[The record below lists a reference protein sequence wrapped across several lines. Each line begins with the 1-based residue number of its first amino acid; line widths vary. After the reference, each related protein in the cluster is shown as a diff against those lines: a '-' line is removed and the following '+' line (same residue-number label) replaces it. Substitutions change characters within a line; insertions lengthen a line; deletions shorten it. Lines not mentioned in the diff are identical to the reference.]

1 MNIKTKS
8 KIGILA
14 SCFCAMSYL
23 TFAPVVASMAASFP
37 EVSLSLV
44 QMVVTLPSLM
54 FIVVS
59 PLSGTL
65 MRRFAK
71 KKLALLAVAL
81 YFISA
86 VFGYVFQENFYLV
99 LLGSAIMG
107 CGTGLLMPVT
117 NALICDQFEGTERSS
132 MMGLNATFVAVGG
145 LTFTFLSGQLAKYGW
160 QNCYFVFF
168 LILPLLLT
176 IYLFLPREERCVGD
190 EGGSSPNKGEYP
202 DAVNDPDAGA
212 LKAAAA
218 GRPEMNPYIV
228 ALFVIGFLYFC
239 LQNAFNTNASVY
251 VEELSLGGAS
261 TAGLVSMMNPLGGI
275 LGGVIFGLLAAKL
288 GDQIE
293 TVALSIAGLGFLL
306 AGGLPSAASILVSGL
321 LVGIAFALFNAAGT
335 FLLAKHLKPENND
348 ITVAIYMA
356 VVNLGAAVSPYVV
369 NFLAG
374 FAGGSSAVKFLLC
387 GAGLIL
393 CCAVSFFIGKKR

>member
-145 LTFTFLSGQLAKYGW
+145 LTFTFLS
-160 QNCYFVFF
+160 
-168 LILPLLLT
+168 
-176 IYLFLPREERCVGD
+176 
-190 EGGSSPNKGEYP
+190 
-202 DAVNDPDAGA
+202 
-212 LKAAAA
+212 
-218 GRPEMNPYIV
+218 
-228 ALFVIGFLYFC
+228 
-239 LQNAFNTNASVY
+239 
-251 VEELSLGGAS
+251 
-261 TAGLVSMMNPLGGI
+261 
-275 LGGVIFGLLAAKL
+275 
-288 GDQIE
+288 
-293 TVALSIAGLGFLL
+293 
-306 AGGLPSAASILVSGL
+306 
-321 LVGIAFALFNAAGT
+321 
-335 FLLAKHLKPENND
+335 
-348 ITVAIYMA
+348 
-356 VVNLGAAVSPYVV
+356 
-369 NFLAG
+369 
-374 FAGGSSAVKFLLC
+374 
-387 GAGLIL
+387 
-393 CCAVSFFIGKKR
+393 